1 MKKVF
6 SMFLSFILL
15 LFTFSPC
22 FGALAAGL
30 EYKIYEK
37 KTEEIKAFSNV
48 LSDLID
54 EYDISSEGTAAKYR
68 MKSDDMQALK
78 TSGDISDFQTAR
90 LIVYTDDT
98 LNDCNA
104 AVHLSGY
111 EDMHILQY
119 ETPEQAIE
127 AYECYSNDKR
137 IDSVEPDVILTL
149 DEDTQTSP
157 NSDYDYGDTPEEGV
171 KHSWGYDY
179 IQTPDAFQYVLQH
192 TAMQELPEIVVAVID
207 DGIGK
212 GDEEFNKRLLKA
224 YTFLGSDA
232 DPYIPTGTHGTRAA
246 AVIYENTLP
255 NVKFV
260 SYQTF
265 KNGKSTSSLTSLAEQ
280 QAALD
285 KVDIINSSYGGL
297 ISETPPVKSGTAA
310 ERIDNSKPLH
320 IASAGNHKTSK
331 PQLPSCKLGVISV
344 ANLANNE
351 ALAASSARGSSYVDV
366 AAPGE
371 GTFVSYKKGEYVH
384 FGGTS
389 CAAPFV
395 VAISAMLMSYYPET
409 SNAELTQI
417 LFDSCNSELK
427 TVRYGIVNMFK
438 ALTYYA
444 DDAYQTKAPNFGIES
459 SPVSQKYYDEIQ
471 HLDLTC
477 ADENAEIYY
486 TLNKSIPSKDN
497 GVLYTKPIELSKT
510 STVYAVAY
518 SKNGAKS
525 EIAKRTFYIRI
536 SQTSDPDENGWLI
549 RKNGMIYGYVGSESD
564 LVVPET
570 VFGIKVKGIEAK
582 AFEGQSW
589 LSSIIIPESISTIGE
604 RSFSNCDNLTEITA
618 TSVTTVPK
626 YAFSNCYCLDKV
638 NMPKLEKVNS
648 YAFYHTGALDG
659 LPFENL
665 TNISSNSFTG
675 TNVVYLHLDS
685 AESIGTGAF
694 SSCNQLVEVYLP
706 KITSENCATYV
717 FQNCRSIEKV
727 LLGSEFDCLPGYMF
741 WGSGLVKADFFPNIL
756 YSDPEAFG
764 CCNSL
769 AYVYMPSLLE
779 TGEMMF
785 GHSENLQTV
794 IFPKVKNI
802 FTGTFWGCKNLTTVE
817 FSDDLT
823 NLDSNIFKDC
833 DSLKYVKLY
842 GDFDTYTNTFEG
854 SSLERIEMNR
864 VQVLE
869 DLPDTQGCI
878 IAMPSTFKDCTENT
892 EGRNYKIYG
901 TKGTY
906 AEQWANENG
915 HEFIEISQET
925 AILQDVPMEYADET
939 RILSPDV
946 IGFNRTYQ
954 WYANDKADNTTGTV
968 IEGATNR
975 EFSPADYPAKYY
987 YCVVTSTDVGYD
999 PIEIRTGVTEN
1010 KTLKSADYSAYDAAV
1025 LKANALEREYY
1036 KDLTA
1041 LDAALAVDVSGLTAL
1056 EQGIVDAQTKA
1067 IEEAL
1072 TALEFK
1078 DADYSAY
1085 NAAVEK
1091 ANALDKS
1098 LYADTA
1104 ELDKVLA
1111 EDISG
1116 LTILNQ
1122 DIVDEQTKAIEDA
1135 LKNLAF
1141 KPADYTEVE
1150 KAKSE
1155 IPEDLSV
1162 YTDASISALQEVLNS
1177 VDYSLN
1183 IMEQTTVDGY
1193 AEAITEAVNA
1203 LQYKPADYTEY
1214 NKAVEQAQVIDRSLY
1229 KDLSALDKAVAVDVS
1244 GKNIME
1250 QEIVDKQ
1257 TQAILNAIS
1266 ALVYKVADYTDVEK
1280 AIASIPED
1288 LSVYTDESVSVLQEA
1303 LNTVDYSLNITKQE
1317 TVDGYAKTIIDAVN
1331 GLELKP
1337 VTPPVTDPTETN
1349 EPTQPET
1356 PDTPSTP
1363 SDTSNPAIPN
1373 TASDKLVC
1381 VGTVGLLPFTICV
1394 LALVYRKRKYI
1405 K

>member
-1 MKKVF
+1 MKKLF
-6 SMFLSFILL
+6 SVLLSVLL
-15 LFTFSPC
+15 FLFTFSPC
-22 FGALAAGL
+22 FGTLAAGL
-30 EYKIYEK
+30 ENKVYEK
-37 KTEEIKAFSNV
+37 KSAEIKELSNE
-48 LSDLID
+48 LNALID
-54 EYDISSEGTAAKYR
+54 KYDDNLSVETAKFRANYADASCASEGSAVDEAFKL
-68 MKSDDMQALK
+68 S
-78 TSGDISDFQTAR
+78 R
-90 LIVYTDDT
+90 LIVYSDDSF
-98 LNDCNA
+98 DEYG
-104 AVHLSGY
+104 AVAHLSGY
-111 EDMHILQY
+111 ENMHILQY
-119 ETPEQAIE
+119 ETPEQAKE
-127 AYECYSNDKR
+127 AYDKYSNNKH
-137 IDSVEPDVILTL
+137 IDAVEPDVILTL
-149 DEDTQTSP
+149 DEDIQTGP
-157 NSDYDYGDTPEEGV
+157 NSDYDYSDMPEDGI

-179 IQTPDAFQYVLQH
+179 IQTSDAFQYVLQN
-192 TAMQELPEIVVAVID
+192 TAIRELPEIVVAVID

-224 YTFLGSDA
+224 YTFLGDNT
-232 DPYIPTGTHGTRAA
+232 DPYIPTGFHGTRVAT
-246 AVIYENTLP
+246 VIYENTLP

-265 KNGKSTSSLTSLAEQ
+265 KNGKSPFSLTSLAEQ

-371 GTFVSYKKGEYVH
+371 GTFVSYNKGEYVE

-395 VAISAMLMSYYPET
+395 AAISAMLMSYYPEK

-444 DDAYQTKAPNFGIES
+444 DDAYQTETPKFGLES
-459 SPVSQKYYDEIQ
+459 SPLSQKYYDEVQ

-477 ADENAEIYY
+477 ADENVEIYY
-486 TLNKSIPSKDN
+486 TLDKTIPSKDN
-497 GVLYTKPIELSKT
+497 GILYTKPIELTKT

-549 RKNGMIYGYVGSESD
+549 RKNGMIYGYVGSELD

-618 TSVTTVPK
+618 TGVTTVPK

-638 NMPKLEKVNS
+638 HMPKLEKVNS

-694 SSCNQLVEVYLP
+694 SSCNQLVEAYLP
-706 KITSENCATYV
+706 KIISENCATYV

-727 LLGSEFDCLPGYMF
+727 MLGSEFDCLPGYMF
-741 WGSGLVKADFFPNIL
+741 WGSDLVKADFLPDIL

-764 CCNSL
+764 YCNSL

-785 GHSENLQTV
+785 EHSENLRTV
-794 IFPKVKNI
+794 ILPKVKNI
-802 FTGTFWGCKNLTTVE
+802 FTGTFWGCMNLTTVE

-854 SSLERIEMNR
+854 SSLERIEMNH

-869 DLPDTQGCI
+869 DLPGTQGCI
-878 IAMPSTFKDCTENT
+878 IAMPSTFKECTKDT
-892 EGRNYKIYG
+892 TGRNYKVYG

-925 AILQDVPMEYADET
+925 AILQDVPMEYTEVDELLT
-939 RILSPDV
+939 ADV

-954 WYANDKADNTTGTV
+954 WYGSFTADNTAGTP
-968 IEGATNR
+968 IDGATDKDFN
-975 EFSPADYPAKYY
+975 PAEYPAYPYY
-987 YCVVTSTDVGYD
+987 YCVATSTDVGYD
-999 PIEIRTGVTEN
+999 PIEIRTGVTAN
-1010 KTLKSADYSAYDAAV
+1010 KVDSADYSAYNAAV
-1025 LKANALEREYY
+1025 EKANALEREYY

-1041 LDAALAVDVSGLTAL
+1041 LDAALAVDVSGLTIA
-1056 EQGIVDAQTKA
+1056 EQAIVDAQTKA
-1067 IEEAL
+1067 IEDAL
-1072 TALEFK
+1072 IALELK

-1091 ANALDKS
+1091 AKALDKS
-1098 LYADTA
+1098 LYIDTT
-1104 ELDKVLA
+1104 ELNKLLA

-1116 LTILNQ
+1116 LTILDQ
-1122 DIVDEQTKAIEDA
+1122 DIVDTQTRAIEDA
-1135 LKNLAF
+1135 LKNL
-1141 KPADYTEVE
+1141 
-1150 KAKSE
+1150 
-1155 IPEDLSV
+1155 
-1162 YTDASISALQEVLNS
+1162 VL
-1177 VDYSLN
+1177 
-1183 IMEQTTVDGY
+1183 
-1193 AEAITEAVNA
+1193 
-1203 LQYKPADYTEY
+1203 KPADYTEY
-1214 NKAVEQAQVIDRSLY
+1214 NKAVDQAKSLDRSLY
-1229 KDLSALDKAVAVDVS
+1229 EDLTALDEALAVDVS
-1244 GKNIME
+1244 GKNITE
-1250 QEIVDKQ
+1250 QAEVDTQ
-1257 TQAILNAIS
+1257 AQAILDAIS
-1266 ALVYKVADYTDVEK
+1266 ALTYKPADYSEVEK
-1280 AIASIPED
+1280 AIASIPEN
-1288 LSVYTDESVSVLQEA
+1288 LSVYTDESVSALQEA
-1303 LNTVDYSLNITKQE
+1303 LNAADYSLNITEQE
-1317 TVDGYAKTIIDAVN
+1317 TADGYVKTIMDAIN

-1337 VTPPVTDPTETN
+1337 VAPPITDPTEPSDPA
-1349 EPTQPET
+1349 EPTEPTAPENPSVPADT
-1356 PDTPSTP
+1356 QNPD
-1363 SDTSNPAIPN
+1363 IPKTAGDKVLYIS
-1373 TASDKLVC
+1373 TAS
-1381 VGTVGLLPFTICV
+1381 LLLFAGYTIT
-1394 LALVYRKRKYI
+1394 LMRRKRKYGGH
-1405 K
+1405 